1 MKTKITSIL
10 FLVSISIYCQNCAYI
25 HQDSIL
31 ASLPNYK
38 MNMIKIDSIS
48 KVYQNEIKTAKEEWN
63 SKLADLLKPY
73 NVKEKETIDIIK
85 KRMTA
90 IDTSKLSIMIDEDK
104 LLNKRAQNY
113 DLMLSTL
120 YKSDVQP
127 LLDKVNSAVETYAKT
142 NKIDIVYI
150 LEQLRPALAYVDRRK
165 NITKKIIDKIK

>member
-1 MKTKITSIL
+1 MKTKITLIL
-10 FLVSISIYCQNCAYI
+10 VLLSFSIYSQNCAYI

-31 ASLPNYK
+31 SSLPNYK
-38 MNMIKIDSIS
+38 KNMIKIDSIG

-63 SKLADLLKPY
+63 NKLADLLKPY

-90 IDTSKLSIMIDEDK
+90 VDTSKLSIMIDEDK
-104 LLNKRAQNY
+104 LLNKRALNY

-127 LLDKVNSAVETYAKT
+127 LLDKVNSAVEAYAKA
-142 NKIDIVYI
+142 NKIDVVYI
-150 LEQLRPALAYVDRRK
+150 IEQLRPALAYIDRRK